1 MKPNK
6 VDLFLELF
14 YNEEHILKYYFNSI
28 FSWGE
33 ING

>member
-14 YNEEHILKYYFNSI
+14 YNEWTYIKVLLVST
-28 FSWGE
+28 FS
-33 ING
+33 